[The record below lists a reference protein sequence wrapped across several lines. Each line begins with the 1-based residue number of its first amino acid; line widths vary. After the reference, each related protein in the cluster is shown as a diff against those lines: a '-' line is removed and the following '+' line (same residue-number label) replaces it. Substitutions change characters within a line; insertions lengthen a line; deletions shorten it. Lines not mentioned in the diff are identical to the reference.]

1 MSPDL
6 APATSTHIHRPAG
19 LRLQWPRPH
28 PQAVASWART
38 PLGLSW
44 GLCAAGVANGVDKQM
59 TTLDKQFYPCSSHVG
74 LGAPSSIS
82 LSPLRSLPCP
92 QQSARGPPVAGCP
105 HRPEGP
111 LGTALPVTSC
121 QGGQGRGKQVLQ
133 MASCGCPAWAAV
145 GTAQPPQSGRGGRS
159 RRGCIN
165 HPQSTYCVPHTPSH
179 CPLLCLPTFPEKG
192 FTEGETEAAKCLH
205 QDLLSAHQMP
215 LSLSAS

>member
-1 MSPDL
+1 MASS
-6 APATSTHIHRPAG
+6 TSTGCGFVGQDPTG
-19 LRLQWPRPH
+19 
-28 PQAVASWART
+28 PQR
-38 PLGLSW
+38 

-59 TTLDKQFYPCSSHVG
+59 TTLDKQFYLCSSHVG
-74 LGAPSSIS
+74 LGVPSSTR

-92 QQSARGPPVAGCP
+92 QHSARGPPVAGCP

-165 HPQSTYCVPHTPSH
+165 HPQGTYCVPTPQATAPSYANQH
-179 CPLLCLPTFPEKG
+179 SQKRASQRGKLRQTSDYTRTSCPLTRCPFHCQPLDTPA
-192 FTEGETEAAKCLH
+192 EAVALGPF
-205 QDLLSAHQMP
+205 Q
-215 LSLSAS
+215 